1 VLKKIITIAPLSIL
15 ALSIT
20 ACSHHKPQ
28 KVGST
33 KKIIVKK
40 QSVVQTPSKQVSP
53 KKNYSVRTAIFKPR
67 RKAQRRHYRPV
78 KRTVSHRRN
87 YKNHRSHRSSYRNNR
102 SYKRSVNNNNSAFA
116 KKLSNAALGRLR
128 SRVRYDGSY
137 VKIGYPWGDVPANMG
152 VCTDVVI
159 RSYRKLGIDLQQQVH
174 RDMSRSFN
182 AYPRIAKWKLSH
194 PDTNIDHRRVYNLR
208 AFFARQGAALPVT
221 RNPSDYRPGDL
232 VTWMVGPG
240 LPHIGIVVDKPSK
253 ADPRRK
259 MIVHNIAN
267 GPEMEDILF
276 RFPISGHYR
285 YTPAHMKRI
294 PKTDRMWVSKSRQNR
309 LNRKNYA
316 QLVNDAA
323 HIMRLHGNK
332 PQNKLASQSRQPVS
346 IANAA
351 KLLDRKQANI
361 TLAQAKLGGLTNAQL
376 SNLLKK

>member
-1 VLKKIITIAPLSIL
+1 VLKRIITIAPLTIL
-15 ALSIT
+15 ALSIS
-20 ACSHHKPQ
+20 ACSYHKPQ

-40 QSVVQTPSKQVSP
+40 QTVVQTPA
-53 KKNYSVRTAIFKPR
+53 KKVLRKKHYSVRTALFKPR
-67 RKAQRRHYRPV
+67 RHKVQRRHYRRPV
-78 KRTVSHRRN
+78 KRVTSYRRN
-87 YKNHRSHRSSYRNNR
+87 HSNTRRYVRSNTRNYN
-102 SYKRSVNNNNSAFA
+102 ATFA
-116 KKLSNAALGRLR
+116 QKLSNAALGRLR
-128 SRVRYDGSY
+128 SHVRYDGSY

-174 RDMSRSFN
+174 RDMSQAFN
-182 AYPRIAKWKLSH
+182 AYPRVAKWKLNH
-194 PDTNIDHRRVYNLR
+194 TDTNIDHRRVYNLR
-208 AFFARQGAALPVT
+208 AFFTRQGAALPVT
-221 RNPSDYRPGDL
+221 HNPSDYLPGDL

-240 LPHIGIVVDKPSK
+240 LPHIGIVVDRPSK

-294 PKTDRMWVSKSRQNR
+294 PRTDRIWVSNSRRSPRQNR
-309 LNRKNYA
+309 THYA

-323 HIMRLHGNK
+323 RIMKLHGNK
-332 PQNKLASQSRQPVS
+332 PGNKPRAISRQPVS

-351 KLLDRKQANI
+351 KLLDSKASKI
-361 TLAQAKLGGLTNAQL
+361 TLAQAKLGKLTTAQL
-376 SNLLKK
+376 SDLLKK

>member
-1 VLKKIITIAPLSIL
+1 MLKKIITIAPLSIL

-20 ACSHHKPQ
+20 ACSNHKPQ
-28 KVGST
+28 KVGSA

-40 QSVVQTPSKQVSP
+40 HSVVQTPSKQVLH
-53 KKNYSVRTAIFKPR
+53 KNNYSVRTAIFKPR
-67 RKAQRRHYRPV
+67 RKAQRRHYRSVRRVAPQ
-78 KRTVSHRRN
+78 RQYRRN
-87 YKNHRSHRSSYRNNR
+87 NHSYNSRRSNHGY
-102 SYKRSVNNNNSAFA
+102 NSTFA
-116 KKLSNAALGRLR
+116 TKLSNAALSRLR

-182 AYPRIAKWKLSH
+182 AYPRVAKWKLSH

-221 RNPSDYRPGDL
+221 HNPNDYKPGDL

-240 LPHIGIVVDKPSK
+240 LPHIGIVVDKPSR
-253 ADPRRK
+253 ADPRRH

-267 GPEMEDILF
+267 GPEMEDVLF

-309 LNRKNYA
+309 RNRQNYA

-332 PQNKLASQSRQPVS
+332 PQNKPISQSRQPVS
-346 IANAA
+346 IVNAA
-351 KLLDRKQANI
+351 KLLDGKQAKI

>member
-1 VLKKIITIAPLSIL
+1 MLKKIITIAPLSIL

-20 ACSHHKPQ
+20 ACSNYKPQ

-40 QSVVQTPSKQVSP
+40 QSVVQAPSKKVLH

-67 RKAQRRHYRPV
+67 RKASRRHYRSVRRVTPP
-78 KRTVSHRRN
+78 HRQN
-87 YKNHRSHRSSYRNNR
+87 QRNNY
-102 SYKRSVNNNNSAFA
+102 SYNNTFA
-116 KKLSNAALGRLR
+116 SKLSNAALSRLR

-137 VKIGYPWGDVPANMG
+137 VKIAYPWGDVPANMG

-174 RDMSRSFN
+174 RDMSRAFN
-182 AYPRIAKWKLSH
+182 AYPRVAKWKLSR

-221 RNPSDYRPGDL
+221 RNPNDYKPGDL

-240 LPHIGIVVDKPSK
+240 LPHIGIVVDKPSR

-276 RFPISGHYR
+276 RFPITGHYR

-294 PKTDRMWVSKSRQNR
+294 PKTDRLWVSNSRQNR
-309 LNRKNYA
+309 RNQQNYA

-323 HIMRLHGNK
+323 RIMRLHGNK
-332 PQNKLASQSRQPVS
+332 PQNTPASPSRQPVS

-351 KLLDRKQANI
+351 KLLDGKQAKI

-376 SNLLKK
+376 SSLLKK